1 MIVLEQQIKERKGL
15 KCLVDLLFSMMI
27 GEATEREI
35 MSLIKE
41 FAAKIRE
48 IKRKYPDCG
57 IGDTETDELIIM
69 EVYEQIH
76 QA

>member
-1 MIVLEQQIKERKGL
+1 MSGRFAFLN
-15 KCLVDLLFSMMI
+15 DDW
-27 GEATEREI
+27 EATEREI

-48 IKRKYPDCG
+48 LKRKYPDCG

-69 EVYEQIH
+69 EIYDQIH
-76 QA
+76 QE

>member
-1 MIVLEQQIKERKGL
+1 
-15 KCLVDLLFSMMI
+15 MMI